1 MLQELGELTSI
12 EWAVVAVSTAICLLG
27 SLLPKI
33 GNLLGKLFLGEDPL
47 LARWQAQRAV
57 RKASAQQERKAR
69 KEAGKERKTLARQ
82 QKIAK

>member
-57 RKASAQQERKAR
+57 RKASALLERKAR
-69 KEAGKERKTLARQ
+69 KEAAKERKTLARQ
-82 QKIAK
+82 QKISK